1 MSTGV
6 PFICKIYLDFVGN
19 LVPITN
25 EGRINFANSTSD
37 TLTWNQID
45 FTKSNISFRE
55 TSSKKK
61 EGALFT
67 QSLSISFKNDF
78 SMKAD
83 KLELLEKTKFIAM
96 ELSNGKKIVFG
107 RNDFFQNKLPI
118 KTFSTVLGRT
128 TVTFK
133 AESIFSFGYVEIN
146 TISDFI
152 DFLIP
157 LDSPVNLLPL

>member
-1 MSTGV
+1 LSTV
-6 PFICKIYLDFVGN
+6 LPFICRIYLDFVGN

-25 EGRINFANSTSD
+25 EGRINFANSSSD
-37 TLTWNQID
+37 NLTWNQID

-61 EGALFT
+61 EGSLFT
-67 QSLSISFKNDF
+67 QKLSISFKNDF
-78 SMKAD
+78 STKAD
-83 KLELLEKTKFIAM
+83 KLSLLEKTRFIQM

-118 KTFSTVLGRT
+118 KTFSTELGRT

-133 AESIFSFGYVEIN
+133 AESVFSFGYIEIN

-157 LDSPVNLLPL
+157 ADIAVNLLPL

>member
-6 PFICKIYLDFVGN
+6 PFICKMYLDFVGN
-19 LVPITN
+19 LVPIKN
-25 EGRINFANSTSD
+25 EDRINFANSTSD
-37 TLTWNQID
+37 TLIWNQIE

-61 EGALFT
+61 EGSLFK

-78 SMKAD
+78 SIKAD
-83 KLELLEKTKFIAM
+83 KLALLEKTRFIQM
-96 ELSNGKKIVFG
+96 ELSNGKKLVFG

-118 KTFSTVLGRT
+118 KTFSTTVGRT

-133 AESIFSFGYVEIN
+133 SESIFSFGYVEIN

-157 LDSPVNLLPL
+157 VENPINLLPL